1 MSLKRQSEHCAS
13 EPLEVFRAGPEQ
25 WCEHWT
31 LIFQW
36 DHLCVQTWHWARFD
50 VGAPC
55 MSFPYPCWEFQCYG
69 DAAFIMQ
76 YRQWTW
82 GFKEN
87 SAHSWGFPEG
97 PVWAGGGLELSIRTV
112 LGTRTDHSAV
122 FFKWAEPQM
131 SSDKKQWPAGFPQRE
146 VRLEKKETPKGVL
159 YRKLKIKK
167 KYYLLLFYGRTGVH
181 FSKAES
187 LRIKCLWDIK
197 CNSGREW
204 WGLWQMDH
212 RQVFMKGAPT
222 TQIQPI
228 AQRRKTSLNVSNL
241 LKIVMK
247 SQKFRYLY
255 NFFAYVIT
263 IFKIIYQVNRLYV
276 WIVFGRA
283 KRNTTPL

>member
-1 MSLKRQSEHCAS
+1 M
-13 EPLEVFRAGPEQ
+13 
-25 WCEHWT
+25 WT
-31 LIFQW
+31 L
-36 DHLCVQTWHWARFD
+36 DTYLPVRPSLCADLALGEVWCWCSLYELPLPLLRIPVLWGCSIYHAVQTVNLRFQGEFCSF
-50 VGAPC
+50 VGIPRRAC
-55 MSFPYPCWEFQCYG
+55 LG
-69 DAAFIMQ
+69 
-76 YRQWTW
+76 R
-82 GFKEN
+82 
-87 SAHSWGFPEG
+87 
-97 PVWAGGGLELSIRTV
+97 GGLELSIRTV

-122 FFKWAEPQM
+122 FFKWAELQM

-204 WGLWQMDH
+204 WGLWQMYH

-228 AQRRKTSLNVSNL
+228 AQRRKMSLNVFSL

-255 NFFAYVIT
+255 NF
-263 IFKIIYQVNRLYV
+263 LHM
-276 WIVFGRA
+276 
-283 KRNTTPL
+283 